1 MLSDMKAW
9 CFSPQSGGVKIPPHL
24 QKTIDEQARD
34 YAAKHAWSKHFQ
46 LELRYKNQ
54 FCYLDA
60 SEEGKEAF
68 PIGRL
73 RYFSIDRWSLA
84 FYTYS
89 NERYQ
94 PCVFKNGDWFGTLEE
109 AIDICSTYLI

>member
-1 MLSDMKAW
+1 MKVW
-9 CFSPQSGGVKIPPHL
+9 CIHPESGGVKIPPHL
-24 QKTIDEQARD
+24 QKTITDQAMAH
-34 YAAKHAWSKHFQ
+34 AAKYAWSRQFQ
-46 LELRYKNQ
+46 LVLRYKNQ

-60 SEEGKEAF
+60 FEEGQEAF

-73 RYFSIDRWSLA
+73 RYFNNNEWSLA

-94 PCVFKNGDWFGTLEE
+94 SCVFQNNKWFGTLEE

>member
-1 MLSDMKAW
+1 MKVW
-9 CFSPQSGGVKIPPHL
+9 CIDPQSGGIKIPPNI
-24 QKTIDEQARD
+24 QKEVLDRVVAHSLKCPWNKE
-34 YAAKHAWSKHFQ
+34 FQ
-46 LELRYKNQ
+46 IKIRFNGQ

-60 SEEGKEAF
+60 SENGSDPF

-73 RYFSIDRWSLA
+73 RYFGKEEWSLA

-89 NERYQ
+89 NEKYQ
-94 PCVFKNGDWFGTLEE
+94 PCVFKDGEWYGTIEQ

>member
-1 MLSDMKAW
+1 MKVW
-9 CFSPQSGGVKIPPHL
+9 CRDPQSGGVKIPPHL
-24 QKTIDEQARD
+24 QKTITDQANA
-34 YAAKHAWSKHFQ
+34 YAAKQAWSRQFQ
-46 LELRYKNQ
+46 LQLRYRNQ

-60 SEEGKEAF
+60 SEEGKEQF

-73 RYFSIDRWSLA
+73 RYFNNEWSLA

-94 PCVFKNGDWFGTLEE
+94 PCMFENGKWFGTIEQ
-109 AIDICSTYLI
+109 AIAICSVYLT